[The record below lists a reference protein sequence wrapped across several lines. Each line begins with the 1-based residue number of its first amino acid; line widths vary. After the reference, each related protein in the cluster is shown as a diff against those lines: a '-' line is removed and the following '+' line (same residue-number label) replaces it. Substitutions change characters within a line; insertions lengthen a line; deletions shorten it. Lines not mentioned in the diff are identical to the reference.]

1 MAYDL
6 SSFYTNNLSA
16 NSLSKTIIDQLMA
29 SRRFSSVSKITLTGT
44 NYSSGSAGSD
54 PIGYT
59 ETGRPIY
66 EQSVGITM
74 NDELKDAIEKKHAR
88 NTDSMLKNIGS
99 TVLENTSTGNIV
111 AFISQGVIRA
121 FITED
126 GRFTGKVRLENIEDL
141 DKLTLDTSRFYIK
154 AEVDSLLSAKISKG
168 YLFNADNKIKSEYI
182 DKDIVRHVV
191 FDPHFNDDIRHIT
204 LAERNAW
211 NAKYDKPVDGIPMK
225 DLDTAVSDR
234 INASALQV
242 DHATH
247 VNNLDI
253 HTSSTERAKWNSK
266 YDKPATGIPMTDLS
280 EIVQNNINSSAKA
293 VDLTAHKDNTVA
305 HITAEERT
313 KWNGRYQKPATGIP
327 LTHLEAFVQEV
338 INNSASDAELSA
350 HTSDDVVHIT
360 NAERL
365 TWNAKYLKPTTGVPL
380 TDLDSAVQNR
390 IVSSA
395 TKDELANH
403 TSNAT
408 VHITAEERDKWN
420 THRAD
425 LAVHITAEERTKW
438 NSKYDKPSTGI
449 PEADLNASLVSKIN
463 GMTTVTDFN
472 EHNTDTV
479 KHVTQSERDKW
490 NGKYDKPLSG
500 IPAEHLASEVVNKI
514 NASATNADLNAH
526 KLDAVSHITDVE
538 RSAWNAKYLKPTAGI
553 PESDLSLTFREKVAG
568 LASTVA
574 LTTHAGDIVKH
585 ITAEERAS
593 WNGRYV
599 KPTTGIPTTDLESA
613 FVAKVNASATEADLT
628 AHTGDDVIHIS
639 AEERSS
645 WNGKY
650 AKPATG
656 IPELDLEQALRTKIN
671 AMVTTTDF
679 NAHAT
684 DSVRHVTASE
694 RATWNSKYAKPN
706 TGIPLTD
713 LSTAVQDKIN
723 ASATVTAL
731 NNHTGDT
738 VAHVSASERS
748 AWNAKYVRPASGIP
762 EVDLNVEFTDK
773 VNLAVEHTGDVVS
786 HITAD
791 ERTAWNG
798 KYAKPSTGIPMA
810 DLADAV
816 STAINTASTHVAN
829 ADIHVTAEQKTAWEG
844 KYAKPEAGIPLED
857 LVAELQAKLNAVA
870 VPYTKTVAT
879 EVTTVTVTASEHG
892 INHANGFEY
901 SVVAYVQNG
910 DFFDTV
916 QPSLVRV
923 NSVTKDIEVQFNSA
937 FVGKVVV
944 R

>member
-6 SSFYTNNLSA
+6 SSFYTRNLSA

-29 SRRFSSVSKITLTGT
+29 NRRFSSVSKITLGGT

-74 NDELKDAIEKKHAR
+74 NDELKDTIEKKHAR
-88 NTDSMLKNIGS
+88 NTDSMLRNIGS

-154 AEVDSLLSAKISKG
+154 AEVDSLLSAKLSKA

-182 DKDIVRHVV
+182 DRDIVRHTV

-211 NAKYDKPVDGIPMK
+211 NAKYDKPAEGIPMK

-242 DHATH
+242 DHASH

-253 HTSSTERAKWNSK
+253 HTSSSERAKWNSK
-266 YDKPATGIPMTDLS
+266 YDKPSTGVPMTDLS
-280 EIVQNNINSSAKA
+280 EIVQNNINEKAKQA
-293 VDLTAHKDNTVA
+293 DLVSHVDNTTV
-305 HITAEERT
+305 HITAEERI
-313 KWNGRYQKPATGIP
+313 KWNGRYQKPTAGIP
-327 LTHLEAFVQEV
+327 LSHLEAFVQEV

-350 HTSDDVVHIT
+350 HTGDTVVHIT

-380 TDLDSAVQNR
+380 SDLDSAVQNR

-395 TKDELANH
+395 TKDEVANH
-403 TSNAT
+403 TSNTT
-408 VHITAEERDKWN
+408 VHITADERDKWN
-420 THRAD
+420 SHRAD
-425 LAVHITAEERTKW
+425 LVVHITGEERTKW
-438 NSKYDKPSTGI
+438 NNKYDKPSTGI

-472 EHNTDTV
+472 EHNTDSV

-500 IPAEHLASEVVNKI
+500 IPMEHLATEVVNKI

-526 KLDAVSHITDVE
+526 KLDAVVHISGAE
-538 RSAWNAKYLKPTAGI
+538 RSSWNAKYDKPVAGI
-553 PESDLSLTFREKVAG
+553 PETDLSLTFREKVAG

-574 LTTHAGDIVKH
+574 LTTHTGDIVKH

-599 KPTTGIPTTDLESA
+599 KPSTGIPATDLES
-613 FVAKVNASATEADLT
+613 VLKAKIDATATNADLL
-628 AHTGDDVIHIS
+628 AHTGDNVIHIS

-645 WNGKY
+645 WNAKY
-650 AKPATG
+650 VKPSTG
-656 IPELDLEQALRTKIN
+656 VPETDLEQALRTKIN
-671 AMVTTTDF
+671 NMVTTTDF

-684 DSVRHVTASE
+684 DTTKHIGASE
-694 RATWNSKYAKPN
+694 RANWNGKYSKPN

-713 LSTAVQDKIN
+713 LSTAVQDILN
-723 ASATVTAL
+723 SSATVTAL
-731 NNHTGDT
+731 NNHTADT
-738 VAHVSASERS
+738 VAHVSGSERS
-748 AWNAKYVRPASGIP
+748 AWNAKYDKPLAGIP
-762 EVDLNVEFTDK
+762 EVDLNVDFTDK

-786 HITAD
+786 HITAE

-798 KYAKPSTGIPMA
+798 KYAKPVAGIPVA
-810 DLADAV
+810 DLEGSV
-816 STAINTASTHVAN
+816 GTAIASANTHVAD
-829 ADIHVTAEQKTAWEG
+829 ADIHVTADQKTAWDG
-844 KYAKPEAGIPLED
+844 KYAKPEAGVPLED
-857 LVAELQAKLNAVA
+857 LVVELQNKLNAVA
-870 VPYTKTVAT
+870 VPYTKTVSVEA
-879 EVTTVTVTASEHG
+879 TTVAISASEHG
-892 INHANGFEY
+892 INHTNAFEF
-901 SVVAYVQNG
+901 SVVAYAQNG
-910 DFFDTV
+910 DFFETV

-923 NSVTKDIEVQFNSA
+923 NATTKDIEVQFASA
-937 FVGKVVV
+937 FVGKIVV